1 MSQVYVSLGGSS
13 QIEFY
18 CQTTEA
24 YPDGEIFAVFDEE
37 DIAMSLWF
45 GPNGTSIEL
54 DNPILRKVAKKLE
67 ESV

>member
-13 QIEFY
+13 QMEFY
-18 CQTTEA
+18 CQTTEG

-37 DIAMSLWF
+37 EIAMALWY
-45 GPNGTSIEL
+45 GPNGNSVEL
-54 DNPILRKVAKKLE
+54 DNPILNKAAKKLE